1 MNDKQIRHI
10 LVEYLKTKNAQM
22 RIYHEKSIGTA
33 VCDLMVV
40 SDRLTGY
47 EIKSDVDDFR
57 RLPAQVLS
65 YSRIFDEN
73 YVVVGKSH
81 VERAAA
87 VVPPQWGI
95 LTIEETA
102 VQVERE
108 ATLNPAADVKIQ
120 LELLWKLE
128 LKNLLVKS
136 GMPSYTYKSKEY
148 IRGEIAAQLPVEDIH
163 AHIVY
168 ELLHRDYSAYD
179 ATDYTEYFENDDA
192 RLPAAEIVDT
202 LSEQNLDELSLDRWI
217 ELYRRAKEVRQS
229 KEEQYK
235 SVSARPAHRIPYT
248 DIEVSPGVPWVSQ
261 KIISDFVYYLAFGKE
276 YLYPDAEFVNYEP
289 VTGHW
294 HIERKTGGGPFPY
307 RGGRP
312 DWVRMNVTYGI
323 EQYNA
328 LQIFEAMLNLREIK
342 LRDRRNRYDEK
353 ATLRAQEKRKD
364 IDKLFKEWIWQDE
377 DRRWTIEEAYNS
389 TLGAFKKKTY
399 DGSALAFP
407 EMSDD
412 VELYPYQR
420 DAVQKILDEKNT
432 LLAFDVGA
440 GKTYIMIAA
449 AMRMRQM
456 GLSLKNLFVVPNH
469 IVGQWE
475 LIFKEMYP
483 TAKVLAIEP
492 RLFKPDMRQKV
503 LRQIRDGDYD
513 GIIMAYSCFEQI
525 PLSATYL
532 EKALEEQ
539 LHELERAVRAIPFGG
554 ASGSHAAISRE
565 EEHVRA
571 QTKELLKTVTAAPDE
586 ITFDRLEIHTLFL
599 DEAHNYKNIPLRTN
613 LRNLRGINVAGSKKC
628 LLMMEKVRC
637 IQQSREG
644 RGAVF
649 ATGTPLCNSLAD
661 AYTMQMYLQADKM
674 KELHLDRFDNW
685 VKTFAKPEIVCEID
699 VNASAFRFVER
710 FSRFFNLP
718 ELSAMFSDIAVF
730 HAMDGQDGLPTLDGY
745 DNVEIERGEE
755 LADYMGSLCERT
767 DKIRAKQVDP
777 TEDNMLKVS
786 TDGRK
791 AALDLRLVGEEQ
803 EEDDT
808 SKLICCKNNALTI
821 YNAEPDC
828 AQIIFCDVSTPHN
841 RTSFNV
847 YTRLKELLCADG
859 VNEREIAFIHSFNTE
874 ERKVEL
880 FKKVN
885 EGKVRFLIG
894 STFKLGTGANVQ
906 SKLKAIHHLDVP
918 WRPSDMVQREGRI
931 LRKGNENDTVRI
943 FRYITKGSFDAY
955 SWQIL
960 ETKQKFIS
968 QFLTGSTYE
977 RSATDLEE
985 NVLTYAQVKALA
997 LSDERMRLLAE
1008 KENERRQTLLL
1019 SSGFADQQRAA
1030 ADRIP
1035 LLEKAI
1041 ASLEE
1046 RRLTITAIQERLC
1059 ALTADEIARETEAL
1073 RDLLPAEAVCGE
1085 TPFPAGLTAFGF
1097 ALALPETQ
1105 NENKPFFLLCA
1116 DGVSFE
1122 VESGASA
1129 AGNARRIVNLVKKP
1143 EKLSVDCDKQLESAR
1158 RDLSNCQKTLQEKNP
1173 YTARIEQLTRDVENL
1188 KNELNRL

>member
-47 EIKSDVDDFR
+47 EIKSDADDFR
-57 RLPAQVLS
+57 RLPTQVLS
-65 YSRIFDEN
+65 YSRFFDEN
-73 YVVVGKSH
+73 YIVVGKSH
-81 VERAAA
+81 AEKAA
-87 VVPPQWGI
+87 VAAPPQWGV
-95 LTIEETA
+95 LVIEDDAITVTRQA
-102 VQVERE
+102 QP
-108 ATLNPAADVKIQ
+108 NPIAEVKTQ

-136 GMPSYTYKSKEY
+136 HLPNYTYKSKEY
-148 IRGEIAAQLPVEDIH
+148 IREEIAARLSPEEIH
-163 AHIVY
+163 AHVVY

-179 ATDYTEYFENDDA
+179 ATDYTEYFEGDGA
-192 RLPAAEIVDT
+192 PLPAAEIVDT

-217 ELYRRAKEVRQS
+217 ELYRKAKEVRQS

-235 SVSARPAHRIPYT
+235 AVSVRPPHKIPYT

-261 KIISDFVYYLAFGKE
+261 KIISDFVYYLAFGKD
-276 YLYPDAEFVNYEP
+276 YRYSDAEFVNYEP

-294 HIERKTGGGPFPY
+294 HIERKTIGGPFPY
-307 RGGRP
+307 HSGRP

-328 LQIFEAMLNLREIK
+328 LQIFEAMLNLREVK

-353 ATLRAQEKRKD
+353 ATLRVQEKRD
-364 IDKLFKEWIWQDE
+364 AIDKLFKEWIWQDE

-389 TLGAFKKKTY
+389 TLGAFEKKTY
-399 DGSALAFP
+399 DGSALVFP
-407 EMSDD
+407 EMSAD
-412 VELYPYQR
+412 VELYSYQR

-483 TAKVLAIEP
+483 AAKVLAIEP

-525 PLSATYL
+525 PLSVTYL
-532 EKALEEQ
+532 ENTLEEK
-539 LHELERAVRAIPFGG
+539 LRDLERAIRAIPLGS
-554 ASGSHAAISRE
+554 ASGSQSAINRE
-565 EEHVRA
+565 ADHVRA
-571 QTKELLKTVTAAPDE
+571 QTKQLLDLVTAAPDE
-586 ITFDRLEIHTLFL
+586 ITFDQLEIHTLFL

-613 LRNLRGINVAGSKKC
+613 LRNLRGINVTGSKKC
-628 LLMMEKVRC
+628 LMMMEKVRC
-637 IQQSREG
+637 VQQSREG

-661 AYTMQMYLQADKM
+661 AYTMQMYLQPDKM
-674 KELHLDRFDNW
+674 KELHLDCFDNW
-685 VKTFAKPEIVCEID
+685 VKTFAKPEVVCEID
-699 VNASAFRFVER
+699 VNSSAFRFVER
-710 FSRFFNLP
+710 FTRFFNLP

-745 DNVEIERGEE
+745 DNVEIERGGG
-755 LADYMGSLCERT
+755 LAEYMKSLCVRT
-767 DKIRAKQVDP
+767 DKIRAKKVDP

-791 AALDLRLVGEEQ
+791 AALDLRLVGKDQPEN
-803 EEDDT
+803 DT
-808 SKLICCKNNALTI
+808 SKLVCCVNNAMAI
-821 YNAEPDC
+821 YAAEPDC

-847 YTRLKELLCADG
+847 YTRLKELLVAVG
-859 VNEREIAFIHSFNTE
+859 VKEREIAFIHSYNTE

-960 ETKQKFIS
+960 ETKQNFIS
-968 QFLTGSTYE
+968 QFLTGTTYE

-997 LSDERMRLLAE
+997 LSDERMKLLAE
-1008 KENERRQTLLL
+1008 KENARRQTLLL

-1046 RRLTITAIQERLC
+1046 RRQKIAAVQERLC
-1059 ALTADEIARETEAL
+1059 ALTADEISRESEAL
-1073 RDLLPAEAVCGE
+1073 RGLLPAEAIDGDV
-1085 TPFPAGLTAFGF
+1085 PFPAGLTAFGF
-1097 ALALPETQ
+1097 ALSLPETQ
-1105 NENKPFFLLCA
+1105 DEKKPYFLLCA
-1116 DGVSFE
+1116 DGVSFT

-1129 AGNARRIVNLVKKP
+1129 TGNARRIVNLVKKP
-1143 EKLSVDCDKQLESAR
+1143 EKLSVDCDKQLENAR
-1158 RDLSNCQKTLQEKNP
+1158 RDLINCQKTLQEQNP
-1173 YTARIEQLTRDVENL
+1173 YTEKIEQLTRDVEEL
-1188 KNELNRL
+1188 KKELNRL